1 MREALGKEIAK
12 FMWDYGDIYELRDIY
27 DSFEEFVTEI
37 VASLYD
43 RVKRNVMALVLK
55 ESIEWSDDEDEAV
68 KAAELYRKVKAL

>member
-1 MREALGKEIAK
+1 MENLGNEIAT
-12 FMWDYGDIYELRDIY
+12 FMWDYADWYELRDCY
-27 DSFEEFVTEI
+27 DSFEELVTETI
-37 VASLYD
+37 ASLYD